1 MTRFGRTLIS
11 MAAAAAFAAP
21 AQAVDLLETY
31 RMAKQ
36 WDPVY
41 SAAKAQRDAGLERL
55 PQALAGLLPSVNASL
70 NTNWND
76 AKNITTGGSA
86 QYNSNG
92 WLVQL
97 TQPLFRW
104 QNFVQYGQAQWQVQ
118 QAEAQFGQS
127 QQDLVVRVAQA
138 YFDVL
143 SAQDNLAFVKANK
156 VAIGE
161 QLAQAKRNFEV
172 GTATITDTNEAQ
184 ARFDLAGAQEIAA
197 INDLEVRQRQ
207 LQQIIGRFPD
217 DLAPLRGRLDL
228 VPPAPN
234 DMTKW
239 VESALVNNF
248 GVKANEAAMQ
258 IAEREVERQRAGH
271 YPTVDLVGV
280 VREDT
285 GQNIAVVTSAFAG
298 TRTTTEQNI
307 IGVQVNMPLFA
318 GWGTTSRT
326 REAAHLRTRAMQDLE
341 SARRQAEFNTRQ
353 AFLGVTNGM
362 AQVKALEQ
370 AERSSEV
377 SLQSNRVGYEVG
389 VRINIDVLNAQQ
401 QLFST
406 RRDLSRS
413 RYDTIV
419 NGLKLKAAAGTLT
432 EADLE
437 QVNAL
442 LDPTGAFQPAPM
454 QTKPAPRGDAAP
466 AAPAPAAAPAKQS
479 AAPVNVAAAG
489 GAATAAPAKA
499 AAKKSR
505 K

>member
-1 MTRFGRTLIS
+1 MLPIAI
-11 MAAAAAFAAP
+11 AAMMAAP
-21 AQAVDLLETY
+21 AQGADLVETY
-31 RMAKQ
+31 RMARQ

-41 SAAKAQRDAGLERL
+41 AAAKAQRDAGMERL
-55 PQALAGLLPSVNASL
+55 PQALANLLPTVTASVN
-70 NTNWND
+70 TNYND
-76 AKNITTGGSA
+76 ATNRTTDRSL
-86 QYNSNG
+86 QFNSNG

-118 QAEAQFGQS
+118 QAEAQFGQA

-217 DLAPLRGRLDL
+217 AIAPLRGATEL
-228 VPPAPN
+228 VPPSPN
-234 DMTKW
+234 DMTRW

-248 GVKANEAAMQ
+248 GVKANEAALQ

-271 YPTVDLVGV
+271 YPTVDLVGT

-285 GQNIAVVTSAFAG
+285 GQNIAVLTSAATG
-298 TRTTTEQNI
+298 LRTTTEQNI
-307 IGVQVNMPLFA
+307 IGIQVQMPLFA
-318 GWGTTSRT
+318 GFGVVSRT
-326 REAAHLRTRAMQDLE
+326 REAAYLRTKAMQDLE
-341 SARRQAEFNTRQ
+341 NARRQAEFNTRQ

-362 AQVKALEQ
+362 AQVRALEQ
-370 AERSSEV
+370 AEKSSEV

-406 RRDLSRS
+406 RRDLAKS

-432 EADLE
+432 EADL
-437 QVNAL
+437 QLVNQL

-454 QTKPAPRGDAAP
+454 QTAPPPRSDAAP
-466 AAPAPAAAPAKQS
+466 GAATGKAAPAPGAA
-479 AAPVNVAAAG
+479 VVAAADTG
-489 GAATAAPAKA
+489 NAAPGTAAARAAQAPAST
-499 AAKKSR
+499 AAKPK

>member
-1 MTRFGRTLIS
+1 MTHTARTILATAV
-11 MAAAAAFAAP
+11 AALLALP
-21 AQAVDLLETY
+21 AQGADLMDAY

-36 WDPVY
+36 YDPVIA
-41 SAAKAQRDAGLERL
+41 SARAQRDAGLERL
-55 PQALAGLLPSVNASL
+55 PQGLAGLLPTVTASA

-76 AKNITTGGSA
+76 AENRTIDRSY
-86 QYNSNG
+86 QFNSNG

-97 TQPLFRW
+97 TQPIFRW

-118 QAEAQFGQS
+118 QSEAQFGQA
-127 QQDLVVRVAQA
+127 QQDLIVRVAQA

-143 SAQDNLAFVKANK
+143 AAQDTLSFVKANK

-197 INDLEVRQRQ
+197 INDLEVRQRA
-207 LQQIIGRFPD
+207 LQQIIGRYPD
-217 DLAPLRGRLDL
+217 NLAPLRGKFDL
-228 VPPAPN
+228 VPPEPN

-239 VESALVNNF
+239 VESGLVNNF
-248 GVKANEAAMQ
+248 VVKANEAAVQ
-258 IAEREVERQRAGH
+258 IAEREVQRQRAGH
-271 YPTVDLVGV
+271 YPTVDLVGS
-280 VREDT
+280 VREDVGGNAAVT
-285 GQNIAVVTSAFAG
+285 GI
-298 TRTTTEQNI
+298 RTEIQQSI
-307 IGVQVNMPLFA
+307 IGVQLQVPLFA
-318 GWGTTSRT
+318 GFGTVSRT
-326 REAAHLRTRAMQDLE
+326 REAAHLRVKANQDLE
-341 SARRQAEFNTRQ
+341 NARRQAEFTTRQ

-370 AERSSEV
+370 AEKSSEV

-419 NGLKLKAAAGTLT
+419 NGLKLKAAAGTLS
-432 EADLE
+432 EADIEL
-437 QVNAL
+437 VNQL

-454 QTKPAPRGDAAP
+454 QTQPAPRSDAAP
-466 AAPAPAAAPAKQS
+466 APQPKAKAVAAEKPVQLAAAAPAKVQ
-479 AAPVNVAAAG
+479 
-489 GAATAAPAKA
+489 AAPAPVPPRSA
-499 AAKKSR
+499 EKKRR